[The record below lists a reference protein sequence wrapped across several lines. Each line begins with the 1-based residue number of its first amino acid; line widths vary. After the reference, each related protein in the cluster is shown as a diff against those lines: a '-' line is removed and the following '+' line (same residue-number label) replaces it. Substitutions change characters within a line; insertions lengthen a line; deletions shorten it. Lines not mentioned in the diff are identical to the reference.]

1 MNKKYKLTKEK
12 MTKDK
17 ENKLITLFIILAI
30 TSLIISLLLF
40 GLLVNE
46 RMKSIS
52 ERKVLL
58 FVIEELNYCV
68 NKTNLT
74 YEQLNNEF
82 LKYKLDKLLKE

>member
-1 MNKKYKLTKEK
+1 
-12 MTKDK
+12 
-17 ENKLITLFIILAI
+17 
-30 TSLIISLLLF
+30 
-40 GLLVNE
+40 LVNE

-58 FVIEELNYCV
+58 FAIEELNYCI

-74 YEQLNNEF
+74 YEQFNNEF

>member
-1 MNKKYKLTKEK
+1 
-12 MTKDK
+12 MTKNK
-17 ENKLITLFIILAI
+17 ENKLIILFIILA
-30 TSLIISLLLF
+30 IISLLLF

-58 FVIEELNYCV
+58 FAIEELNYCI

-74 YEQLNNEF
+74 YEQFNNEF

>member
-1 MNKKYKLTKEK
+1 MKKKYKLTKEK

-17 ENKLITLFIILAI
+17 ENKFITLFIILA
-30 TSLIISLLLF
+30 IISLLLF

-58 FVIEELNYCV
+58 FAIEELNYCI